1 MRKTY
6 ETAKPYQTSL
16 SQDLGALLRYGVSA
30 VRARLGGR
38 GTLILLGVAVAG
50 GGIVFGWSWL
60 TAIGL
65 APILLAL
72 APCAAMCA
80 LGLCMQQ
87 MAGKSGSSQGA
98 QSSDAREM
106 GSDTTSASDP
116 VSSVVRSERIAP
128 DPESPELPFE
138 PVDGGA
144 RLATESLRPP
154 TSKERT

>member
-1 MRKTY
+1 MKTH

-16 SQDLGALLRYGVSA
+16 SQDLGALLRYGISA

-38 GTLILLGVAVAG
+38 GTLILLGIAAAG

-60 TAIGL
+60 AAIGL

-80 LGLCMQQ
+80 LGLCMQR
-87 MAGKSGSSQGA
+87 MAGKSCSSQGGR
-98 QSSDAREM
+98 SPDAREM

-116 VSSVVRSERIAP
+116 VSSVARSERVAV

-138 PVDGGA
+138 PADGGA
-144 RLATESLRPP
+144 RLATESRRPP